1 VLGDELD
8 SIPGLAEN
16 HRRVLASKAG
26 ITSLQALADAD
37 QRAVYTA
44 LASIR
49 PRPSLARV
57 AAWQNEA
64 RSRLGD
70 AANDRSAWQTAA
82 SFAVIFA
89 QRQVDGRWERRLEA
103 EQTEVEPAPEP
114 RKWANWDCGPLCDW
128 MLGQLGLAADEADEA
143 GVADRAAVTVE
154 PAAVEPAAAEP
165 AAVEPAAVEPA
176 EHAAAGGGA
185 PERARLRIDSV
196 TITDAAHDVDLINAG
211 DLVTA
216 QPGDLRSPIRMRFT
230 VHGGRAGQQLRAA
243 VWFRRPDG
251 PGWSPQDPVT
261 VPASGQA
268 EFDLS
273 AVPAGGH
280 DVRLLAWATDPGARL
295 AAVSL
300 PRLTFRQ
307 QAGTQQAATQQAATQ
322 QAGTQQAGT
331 QP

>member
-1 VLGDELD
+1 MLGDELN

-16 HRRVLASKAG
+16 HQRVLARKAG
-26 ITSLQALADAD
+26 ITSLRALADAD

-49 PRPSLARV
+49 PRPSLARI
-57 AAWQNEA
+57 AAWQHEA

-70 AANDRSAWQTAA
+70 AVNDRSAWQTAA

-89 QRQVDGRWERRLEA
+89 QRQVDDRWERRLEA

-128 MLGQLGLAADEADEA
+128 MRGQLGLAADEA
-143 GVADRAAVTVE
+143 GVADRAG
-154 PAAVEPAAAEP
+154 AAVEPAAVEP

-176 EHAAAGGGA
+176 ELAAAAVGA
-185 PERARLRIDSV
+185 PERARLHIDSV
-196 TITDAAHDVDLINAG
+196 TITDAAHDVDLISAG
-211 DLVTA
+211 HLVTA
-216 QPGDLRSPIRMRFT
+216 QPGDLRSPVRMRFT

-251 PGWSPQDPVT
+251 PGWSPHDPVT

-295 AAVSL
+295 TAVSL

-307 QAGTQQAATQQAATQ
+307 KA
-322 QAGTQQAGT
+322 
-331 QP
+331 QPSVSARR

>member
-16 HRRVLASKAG
+16 HKRVLARKAG
-26 ITSLQALADAD
+26 ITSLRALADAD

-49 PRPSLARV
+49 PRPSLARI
-57 AAWQNEA
+57 AAWQHEA

-70 AANDRSAWQTAA
+70 TANDRSAWQTAA

-114 RKWANWDCGPLCDW
+114 RQWASWDCGPLCDW
-128 MLGQLGLAADEADEA
+128 MRGQLGPAADEA
-143 GVADRAAVTVE
+143 GVADRAG
-154 PAAVEPAAAEP
+154 
-165 AAVEPAAVEPA
+165 AAVEPAAVESA
-176 EHAAAGGGA
+176 EPAAAAGGA

-196 TITDAAHDVDLINAG
+196 TITDAAHDVDLISAG

-216 QPGDLRSPIRMRFT
+216 QPGDLHSPVRMRFT

-243 VWFRRPDG
+243 VWFRCPDG

-261 VPASGQA
+261 LPASGQA

-273 AVPAGGH
+273 AVPVGGH

-307 QAGTQQAATQQAATQ
+307 QAGTKPSPTPPRGRGPGCGAT
-322 QAGTQQAGT
+322 
-331 QP
+331 

>member
-49 PRPSLARV
+49 PRPSLARI
-57 AAWQNEA
+57 AAWQDEA

-70 AANDRSAWQTAA
+70 ANDRSAWQTAA

-128 MLGQLGLAADEADEA
+128 MLGQLGLPADEV
-143 GVADRAAVTVE
+143 GVADGAG
-154 PAAVEPAAAEP
+154 AAVEPATMEPAALAPDAAEP
-165 AAVEPAAVEPA
+165 EEPAA
-176 EHAAAGGGA
+176 AAAGA
-185 PERARLRIDSV
+185 PERARLLIDSV
-196 TITDAAHDVDLINAG
+196 TVTDAADDIDLITG
-211 DLVTA
+211 GHLVTA
-216 QPGDLRSPIRMRFT
+216 QPGDLSSPVRMRFT
-230 VHGGRAGQQLRAA
+230 VRGGRAGQQLRAA
-243 VWFRRPDG
+243 VWLRRPDG
-251 PGWSPQDPVT
+251 PGWSPQDPVA

-307 QAGTQQAATQQAATQ
+307 QAGTQQAGTQ

-331 QP
+331 QHAGTQHAGTQP

>member
-1 VLGDELD
+1 VPGDELD

-16 HRRVLASKAG
+16 HQRVLASKAG
-26 ITSLQALADAD
+26 ITSLRALADAD

-49 PRPSLARV
+49 PRPSLARI
-57 AAWQNEA
+57 AAWQHEA

-70 AANDRSAWQTAA
+70 TANDRSAWQTAA

-114 RKWANWDCGPLCDW
+114 RQWASWDCGPLCDW
-128 MLGQLGLAADEADEA
+128 MRGQLGPAADEA
-143 GVADRAAVTVE
+143 GVADRAGAT
-154 PAAVEPAAAEP
+154 VEPAAAES
-165 AAVEPAAVEPA
+165 AEPAA
-176 EHAAAGGGA
+176 AAVGA
-185 PERARLRIDSV
+185 PGRARLRIDSV
-196 TITDAAHDVDLINAG
+196 TITDAAHDVELIKAG

-216 QPGDLRSPIRMRFT
+216 HPGDLRSPVRVRFT
-230 VHGGRAGQQLRAA
+230 VHGGRTGQRLRAA

-273 AVPAGGH
+273 AIPAGGH

-300 PRLTFRQ
+300 PRLTFSQ
-307 QAGTQQAATQQAATQ
+307 TA
-322 QAGTQQAGT
+322 
-331 QP
+331 QPSASARR

>member
-1 VLGDELD
+1 MLGDELD

-37 QRAVYTA
+37 ERAVYTA

-49 PRPSLARV
+49 PRPSLARIAV
-57 AAWQNEA
+57 WQNEA
-64 RSRLGD
+64 RSRLSD

-128 MLGQLGLAADEADEA
+128 MLGQLGLAAGEA
-143 GVADRAAVTVE
+143 GVAD
-154 PAAVEPAAAEP
+154 PAEAAA
-165 AAVEPAAVEPA
+165 EPAAVEPA
-176 EHAAAGGGA
+176 EHAAAGGA

-196 TITDAAHDVDLINAG
+196 TITDAADDVDLITDG
-211 DLVTA
+211 HLVTA
-216 QPGDLRSPIRMRFT
+216 QPGDLHSPVRVRFT

-273 AVPAGGH
+273 AVPPGGH

-307 QAGTQQAATQQAATQ
+307 QAGTR
-322 QAGTQQAGT
+322 QAGT

>member
-1 VLGDELD
+1 
-8 SIPGLAEN
+8 
-16 HRRVLASKAG
+16 
-26 ITSLQALADAD
+26 
-37 QRAVYTA
+37 
-44 LASIR
+44 
-49 PRPSLARV
+49 
-57 AAWQNEA
+57 
-64 RSRLGD
+64 
-70 AANDRSAWQTAA
+70 
-82 SFAVIFA
+82 
-89 QRQVDGRWERRLEA
+89 
-103 EQTEVEPAPEP
+103 
-114 RKWANWDCGPLCDW
+114 

-196 TITDAAHDVDLINAG
+196 TITDAADDVDLITDG
-211 DLVTA
+211 HLVTA
-216 QPGDLRSPIRMRFT
+216 QPSDLHSPVRVRFT

-251 PGWSPQDPVT
+251 SGWSPQDPVT

-307 QAGTQQAATQQAATQ
+307 QAATQQAATQ
-322 QAGTQQAGT
+322 QAGTQ
-331 QP
+331 P

>member
-26 ITSLQALADAD
+26 ITSLHALADAD
-37 QRAVYTA
+37 QRDVYTA

-49 PRPSLARV
+49 PRPSLARI

-89 QRQVDGRWERRLEA
+89 RRQVDGRWERRLEA

-128 MLGQLGLAADEADEA
+128 MLGQLGLAADEA
-143 GVADRAAVTVE
+143 GVAD
-154 PAAVEPAAAEP
+154 PAEAAA
-165 AAVEPAAVEPA
+165 EPAAVEPA

-196 TITDAAHDVDLINAG
+196 TITDAADDVDLITDG
-211 DLVTA
+211 HLVTA
-216 QPGDLRSPIRMRFT
+216 QPSDLHSPVRVRFT

-273 AVPAGGH
+273 AVPPGGH

-307 QAGTQQAATQQAATQ
+307 QAGTQQA
-322 QAGTQQAGT
+322 GTQQAGT

>member
-1 VLGDELD
+1 VPGDELD

-16 HRRVLASKAG
+16 HKRVLARKAG
-26 ITSLQALADAD
+26 ITSLRALADAD

-49 PRPSLARV
+49 PRPSLARI

-64 RSRLGD
+64 RSRLSD
-70 AANDRSAWQTAA
+70 AVNDQSAWQTAA

-89 QRQVDGRWERRLEA
+89 QREVDGRWERRLEA

-114 RKWANWDCGPLCDW
+114 RQWASWDCGPLCDW
-128 MLGQLGLAADEADEA
+128 MRGQLGPAADEA
-143 GVADRAAVTVE
+143 GVADRAG
-154 PAAVEPAAAEP
+154 

-176 EHAAAGGGA
+176 EPAAAAGGA

-196 TITDAAHDVDLINAG
+196 TITDAAHDVDLITAG

-216 QPGDLRSPIRMRFT
+216 QPGDLHSPVRMRFT

-243 VWFRRPDG
+243 VWFRCPDG

-261 VPASGQA
+261 LPASGQA

-307 QAGTQQAATQQAATQ
+307 EARPSASARR
-322 QAGTQQAGT
+322 
-331 QP
+331 

>member
-26 ITSLQALADAD
+26 ITSLQALADSD
-37 QRAVYTA
+37 QRDVYTA

-82 SFAVIFA
+82 SFVVIFA

-103 EQTEVEPAPEP
+103 EQTELEPAPEP

-196 TITDAAHDVDLINAG
+196 TITDAADDVDLITDG
-211 DLVTA
+211 HLVTA
-216 QPGDLRSPIRMRFT
+216 QPSDLHSPVRVRFT

-273 AVPAGGH
+273 AVPPGGH

-307 QAGTQQAATQQAATQ
+307 QAATQQAATQ
-322 QAGTQQAGT
+322 QAGTQ
-331 QP
+331 P

>member
-26 ITSLQALADAD
+26 ITSLHALADAD
-37 QRAVYTA
+37 QRDVYTA

-49 PRPSLARV
+49 PRPSLARI

-128 MLGQLGLAADEADEA
+128 MRGQLGPAVDEAD
-143 GVADRAAVTVE
+143 VADRAG
-154 PAAVEPAAAEP
+154 AAA
-165 AAVEPAAVEPA
+165 EPAAVEPA

-196 TITDAAHDVDLINAG
+196 TITDAADDVDLITDG
-211 DLVTA
+211 HLVTA
-216 QPGDLRSPIRMRFT
+216 QPSDLHSPVRVRFT

-273 AVPAGGH
+273 AVPPGGH

-307 QAGTQQAATQQAATQ
+307 QAGTQQAGTQ

>member
-26 ITSLQALADAD
+26 ITSLHALADAD
-37 QRAVYTA
+37 QRDVYTA

-49 PRPSLARV
+49 PRPSLARI

-128 MLGQLGLAADEADEA
+128 MRGQLGLAADEA
-143 GVADRAAVTVE
+143 GVAD
-154 PAAVEPAAAEP
+154 PAEAAAEP
-165 AAVEPAAVEPA
+165 AAVEPAELAAV
-176 EHAAAGGGA
+176 GGGA

-196 TITDAAHDVDLINAG
+196 TLTDAADDVDLITDG
-211 DLVTA
+211 HLVTA
-216 QPGDLRSPIRMRFT
+216 QPSDLHSPVRVRFT

-273 AVPAGGH
+273 AVPPGGH

-307 QAGTQQAATQQAATQ
+307 QAGTQQAGTQ

>member
-1 VLGDELD
+1 MPGDELD

-16 HRRVLASKAG
+16 HQRVLASKAG
-26 ITSLQALADAD
+26 ITSLRGLADAD

-49 PRPSLARV
+49 PRPSLARI
-57 AAWQNEA
+57 AAWQHEA
-64 RSRLGD
+64 RSRLDD

-114 RKWANWDCGPLCDW
+114 RQWASWDCGPLCDW
-128 MLGQLGLAADEADEA
+128 MRGQLGLAADEADEA
-143 GVADRAAVTVE
+143 DEAGVADRART
-154 PAAVEPAAAEP
+154 
-165 AAVEPAAVEPA
+165 AVEPAAVKPAAVETAEPA
-176 EHAAAGGGA
+176 AAAPGA

-196 TITDAAHDVDLINAG
+196 TITDAARDVDLISAD
-211 DLVTA
+211 DLVAA
-216 QPGDLRSPIRMRFT
+216 QPGDLRAPVRMRFT
-230 VHGGRAGQQLRAA
+230 VRGGRAGQQLRAA
-243 VWFRRPDG
+243 VWFHRLDG

-261 VPASGQA
+261 VPASGQV

-273 AVPAGGH
+273 AVPAGAH

-307 QAGTQQAATQQAATQ
+307 DAQPSAAARQ
-322 QAGTQQAGT
+322 
-331 QP
+331 

>member
-1 VLGDELD
+1 MPGDELD

-16 HRRVLASKAG
+16 HQRVLASKAG
-26 ITSLQALADAD
+26 ITSMRALADAD

-49 PRPSLARV
+49 PRPSLARI
-57 AAWQNEA
+57 AAWQHEA
-64 RSRLGD
+64 RSRLDD

-114 RKWANWDCGPLCDW
+114 RQWASWDCGPLCDW
-128 MLGQLGLAADEADEA
+128 MRGQLGLPAGEA
-143 GVADRAAVTVE
+143 GEAGEADRAGT
-154 PAAVEPAAAEP
+154 
-165 AAVEPAAVEPA
+165 AVEPAAVESA
-176 EHAAAGGGA
+176 EPAAAAPGA

-196 TITDAAHDVDLINAG
+196 TITDAAHDVDLISAG
-211 DLVTA
+211 DLVAA
-216 QPGDLRSPIRMRFT
+216 QPGDLRSPVRMRFT
-230 VHGGRAGQQLRAA
+230 VRGGRAEQQLRAA
-243 VWFRRPDG
+243 VWFRRLDG

-261 VPASGQA
+261 VPASGQV

-300 PRLTFRQ
+300 PRLTFRED
-307 QAGTQQAATQQAATQ
+307 A
-322 QAGTQQAGT
+322 
-331 QP
+331 QPSASARR

>member
-1 VLGDELD
+1 MLGDELD

-26 ITSLQALADAD
+26 ITSLHALADAD
-37 QRAVYTA
+37 QRDVYTA

-49 PRPSLARV
+49 PRPSLARI

-89 QRQVDGRWERRLEA
+89 RRQVDGRWERRLEA

-128 MLGQLGLAADEADEA
+128 MLGQLGLAADEA
-143 GVADRAAVTVE
+143 GVAD
-154 PAAVEPAAAEP
+154 PAEAAA
-165 AAVEPAAVEPA
+165 EPAAVEPA

-196 TITDAAHDVDLINAG
+196 TITDAADDVDLITDG
-211 DLVTA
+211 HLVTA
-216 QPGDLRSPIRMRFT
+216 QPSDLHSPVRVRFT

-307 QAGTQQAATQQAATQ
+307 QAGTQQA
-322 QAGTQQAGT
+322 GT